1 MTVPTVIKDVF
12 YYALLTLSC
21 LTSFY
26 LISLNVTEISNRSA
40 GHYTLFS
47 QMSWLTDR
55 QAVIYCSFLTITF
68 ISLLSLIG
76 YKLYHSN
83 KKGATLISMLTLIF
97 AIAVLF
103 LETLFYYK
111 PVWPR
116 YRTYGST
123 QKNKSVFKARR
134 KTKIACKNCSHNF
147 VFCNTSAVYFYSTK
161 LIFLGQYNYS
171 KNHDMGS

>member
-1 MTVPTVIKDVF
+1 MTVHTVIKGVF

-26 LISLNVTEISNRSA
+26 LISLNVTEISKRSA

-103 LETLFYYK
+103 LEALFYYK
-111 PVWPR
+111 PV
-116 YRTYGST
+116 
-123 QKNKSVFKARR
+123 
-134 KTKIACKNCSHNF
+134 
-147 VFCNTSAVYFYSTK
+147 
-161 LIFLGQYNYS
+161 
-171 KNHDMGS
+171 